1 MLIKRKW
8 GCCFITRAGEICLA
22 LSLSPGHLLAL
33 PHSIL
38 TVSGQVPQLRLSRGS
53 GPLRGWSGLPLPQ
66 ENPHRSAVLANVVG
80 NSAGGGGRR

>member
-1 MLIKRKW
+1 M
-8 GCCFITRAGEICLA
+8 A